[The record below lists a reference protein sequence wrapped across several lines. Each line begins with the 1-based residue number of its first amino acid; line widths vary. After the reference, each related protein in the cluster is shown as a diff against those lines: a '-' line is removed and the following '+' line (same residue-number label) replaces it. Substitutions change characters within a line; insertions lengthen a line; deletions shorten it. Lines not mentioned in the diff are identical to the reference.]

1 MGWQLTSSRLSF
13 VLGLCLCRKYQVSCA
28 LPGLWG
34 LRYIPSSASSPL
46 WFCVCGF
53 LPYSCLLLSCLLSL
67 PTDTITASPKHLKLH
82 FLESKIS
89 ASLPGLSFT
98 PCPGGWQTLWAPL
111 QGGGLSHSGALLA
124 WNSFP
129 LSKVVFLGL
138 QSMQSTFSH
147 GNNTVSYKTAFLI
160 LSDRK
165 D

>member
-34 LRYIPSSASSPL
+34 LPSSASIPL

-67 PTDTITASPKHLKLH
+67 ATGTITGSPQHLKLH

-89 ASLPGLSFT
+89 ASFPGLSFT
-98 PCPGGWQTLWAPL
+98 PCPGGLTGSMHTPPGRRPQPLWCPSRL
-111 QGGGLSHSGALLA
+111 KQLPFVQSCLSRTSTHG
-124 WNSFP
+124 FH
-129 LSKVVFLGL
+129 FLP
-138 QSMQSTFSH
+138 Q
-147 GNNTVSYKTAFLI
+147 
-160 LSDRK
+160 
-165 D
+165 